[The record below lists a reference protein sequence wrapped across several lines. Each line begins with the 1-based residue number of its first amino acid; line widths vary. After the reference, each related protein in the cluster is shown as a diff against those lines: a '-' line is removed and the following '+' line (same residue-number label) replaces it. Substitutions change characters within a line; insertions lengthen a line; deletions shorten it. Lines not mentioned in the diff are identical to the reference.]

1 MPELMKSVKAAR
13 TDMRDVTIDAQ
24 IQGNVHAEQTYVA
37 DGDGFDT
44 SQSSGSILDEGLPD
58 KPGILV

>member
-13 TDMRDVTIDAQ
+13 TDMRDATV
-24 IQGNVHAEQTYVA
+24 QGNVHAEQTYVA

-44 SQSSGSILDEGLPD
+44 SQFSGSILDEGLPD